1 MAAKKRPAKL
11 LLTTFIPAALLF
23 ALVFV
28 KIYHQPLELFPEN
41 DTFFDYSTISDGNFE
56 DGNSSTSID
65 TSDRHLSFNYTLGDK
80 NQTPYAM
87 LVFHA
92 HELFRHINLQQFS
105 SVEITIHPEESSD
118 FKLTVFTYVSGFSDP
133 GNSDTHRPYSIICRP
148 REGVKTMRFPL
159 KDFAT
164 PGWWFSA
171 FDLGE
176 EDIPESSM
184 DRITHLSISDATQK
198 KNQPLKI
205 VIEEIRF
212 IDSVPRKLGIALI
225 VALIYLVIS
234 YFTFERFRI
243 RRNRKIKQRLY
254 HPGSR
259 TSYNNEE
266 KAKLLTYLSEKF
278 NDPLLTL
285 EKIEK
290 EIGLNQFQVSEI
302 ISDTYQMRYKQY
314 LNRIRLDEA
323 KRLLTTTDNPISAIA
338 EEVGYCYSNSFSR
351 AFRQSED
358 MTPNQYRKLKQD
370 SDES

>member
-1 MAAKKRPAKL
+1 MAAKKHPFKLILSVFLPACII
-11 LLTTFIPAALLF
+11 FV
-23 ALVFV
+23 LVFF
-28 KIYHQPLELFPEN
+28 KGYHAPLELFPEN

-56 DGNSSTSID
+56 DGNSSSSID

-80 NQTPYAM
+80 NATPYAM

-92 HELFRHINLQQFS
+92 HELFRHINLQQFT
-105 SVEITIHPEESSD
+105 SVEITLHPEESSD
-118 FKLTVFTYVSGFSDP
+118 FKLTVFTYVTGFSDP

-148 REGVKTMRFPL
+148 KDKKKMTFHLR
-159 KDFAT
+159 DFAT

-171 FDLGE
+171 FELGE
-176 EDIPESSM
+176 EDIPESNM

-198 KNQPLKI
+198 KNKPLKI

-212 IDSVPRKLGIALI
+212 VDSIPRKMGIALA
-225 VALIYLVIS
+225 VALIYVIIS
-234 YFTFERFRI
+234 YITLEQVRI

-259 TSYNNEE
+259 TSYNSEDKE
-266 KAKLLTYLSEKF
+266 KLLTYLTEKF

-358 MTPNQYRKLKQD
+358 MTPNQYRKLKQETD
-370 SDES
+370 IS

>member
-1 MAAKKRPAKL
+1 MAAKKRTGRL
-11 LLTTFIPAALLF
+11 LLTTFLPTVIIF
-23 ALVFV
+23 VLVFI
-28 KIYHQPLELFPEN
+28 KIYHKPLELFPEN

-65 TSDRHLSFNYTLGDK
+65 TSDRHLSFKYTLGDK
-80 NQTPYAM
+80 NETPYAM

-105 SVEITIHPEESSD
+105 SVEITIHPEESSN

-148 REGVKTMRFPL
+148 EAGVKKMKFHL

-171 FDLGE
+171 FKIGE
-176 EDIPESSM
+176 EDIPESTM

-212 IDSVPRKLGIALI
+212 VDSIPRKLILSLLAALAYMIASFLI
-225 VALIYLVIS
+225 
-234 YFTFERFRI
+234 FERVRI

-259 TSYNNEE
+259 TSYNDEE
-266 KAKLLTYLSEKF
+266 KAKLLTYLTEKF

-358 MTPNQYRKLKQD
+358 MTPNQYRKLKQESDD
-370 SDES
+370 S